1 MNPFS
6 NLSLDQLDDLDPEA
20 MSGPELV
27 LLLEHLNQLYDELQP
42 LEPED
47 EDSDEYLAWEEDLEY
62 LDDLMDDIR
71 DCLEESD

>member
-27 LLLEHLNQLYDELQP
+27 LLLEHLNHLYDELQP
-42 LEPED
+42 LETED